1 MRETQRPSPSRC
13 VRLRRAVPLVPCLL
27 ALLVAPAW
35 ASEGSPA
42 PEAAP
47 PPAAAESPAPEPAPQ
62 TERAPVPAVP
72 VTPRPS
78 APSAPAPAAESER
91 LSAPRISTRRPLVTR
106 RRAARR
112 HRAARTAPKRG
123 RVRGIT
129 PISAPT
135 VTPAPR
141 HREGLLLLAAA
152 VALALLAL
160 SGFSLS
166 RLLRRLQQ
174 LSHRELAS

>member
-13 VRLRRAVPLVPCLL
+13 VRLGKVVPLVPCLL
-27 ALLVAPAW
+27 AFLVAPAW

-62 TERAPVPAVP
+62 TERAPAPAVP

-91 LSAPRISTRRPLVTR
+91 PSAPRISTRRRLITPR
-106 RRAARR
+106 SAARR

-123 RVRGIT
+123 RVRSIT
-129 PISAPT
+129 PIAAPAA
-135 VTPAPR
+135 TPAPR

-152 VALALLAL
+152 VALVLLAL

-174 LSHRELAS
+174 LSHGELAS